1 MFGIGKKKK
10 ANNTTTNDQKSL
22 YSTDNKQSL
31 IDENYV
37 HNQLMQQAKNEDQQT
52 KFLQVQ
58 QEQQVHQQQQIQ
70 QVQQQQQQQATT
82 QVAQQQVETPTTKEY
97 ADIPTNYSKKANIPV
112 KRYRYTVLNSLG
124 KKENGTM
131 ETETEEDHG
140 SVEPDLEFRQSLK
153 DFDEIIS
160 GNKEDR

>member
-10 ANNTTTNDQKSL
+10 ANNTTSNNQKSL

-58 QEQQVHQQQQIQ
+58 QEQQVQQQQQIQ
-70 QVQQQQQQQATT
+70 QVQQQQ
-82 QVAQQQVETPTTKEY
+82 
-97 ADIPTNYSKKANIPV
+97 DIQ
-112 KRYRYTVLNSLG
+112 
-124 KKENGTM
+124 
-131 ETETEEDHG
+131 
-140 SVEPDLEFRQSLK
+140 F
-153 DFDEIIS
+153 
-160 GNKEDR
+160 